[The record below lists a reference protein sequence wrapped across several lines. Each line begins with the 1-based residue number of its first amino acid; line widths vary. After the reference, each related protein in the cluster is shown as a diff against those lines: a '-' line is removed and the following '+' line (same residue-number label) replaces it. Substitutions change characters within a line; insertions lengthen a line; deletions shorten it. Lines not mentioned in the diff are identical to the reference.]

1 MIGVVIATSTTAS
14 TVLLPRLGPRRLI
27 PTGMSLAAIGLVFFT
42 RLDTHSTYAAHI
54 LPGLLV
60 VGFGLGLV
68 FSTGFNTATLGVN
81 REDAGVASAT
91 VNTAQQIGGS
101 LGTALL
107 NTVATTATA
116 TFLAGK
122 TASPAVVAEATVHG
136 YTTAFWWAAAIFAAG
151 AVACGALLRSGAP
164 SVEST
169 AQPVPA

>member
-1 MIGVVIATSTTAS
+1 
-14 TVLLPRLGPRRLI
+14 
-27 PTGMSLAAIGLVFFT
+27 MSLAAIGLVFFT

-116 TFLAGK
+116 TFLAGN